1 MIYHLGVGTTFKL
14 IDPLKTGPSIF
25 SKRDI
30 FLGVTCLQRFFEAL
44 WQWSIGKETVHLP
57 LPFHGGLNA

>member
-1 MIYHLGVGTTFKL
+1 MTHFT
-14 IDPLKTGPSIF
+14 
-25 SKRDI
+25 KRPT
-30 FLGVTCLQRFFEAL
+30 LPCLQRFFEAL